1 MLHYI
6 EGPNNILADNF
17 SILQRQISPA
27 QLAKG
32 KKLIKPIAV
41 SDDEDVDDAYFLDL
55 QFSVLIYNDTND
67 ELE

>member
-55 QFSVLIYNDTND
+55 
-67 ELE
+67 